1 MSEPVCGREKPM
13 AGPQAFVQA
22 NAAAIENLK
31 RVRHKIVVMSGKGGV
46 GKSTVAVNLASDLAS
61 RGMKVGILDAD
72 MHGPT
77 VPRLLGMKDPALN
90 VNESGRIMPAKGP
103 KGISVI
109 SIAFL
114 LRESD
119 APVIWRGPVK
129 MGAIKQFLEEVDWGE
144 LDYLIVDLPPG
155 TGDEPLSV
163 AQLVPSP
170 DGALIVTTPQDVALI
185 SVRKSINF
193 AKATGL
199 NVLGMVENM
208 SGFACPHCG
217 KDVDMF
223 GKGMVEATA
232 KSFSV
237 PYLGKLPMSP
247 VVAASGEE
255 GIPFVVSSADGVAK
269 SFHAVT
275 DQLLVMIEKSGGKRR

>member
-1 MSEPVCGREKPM
+1 M
-13 AGPQAFVQA
+13 AGPQAFGPVKGS
-22 NAAAIENLK
+22 AAENLK
-31 RVRHKIVVMSGKGGV
+31 RVRHKIIVMSGKGGV
-46 GKSTVAVNLASDLAS
+46 GKSTVAVNLASDLAT
-61 RGMKVGILDAD
+61 RGFKVGILDAD

-90 VNESGRIMPAKGP
+90 VNDAGRIMPAKGP
-103 KGISVI
+103 KNISVI
-109 SIAFL
+109 SMAFL
-114 LRESD
+114 LREAD

-129 MGAIKQFLEEVDWGE
+129 MGAIKQFLEEVEWGE

-163 AQLVPSP
+163 AQLVPEP

-199 NVLGMVENM
+199 KVIGMVENM
-208 SGFACPHCG
+208 AGFSCPHCG
-217 KDVDMF
+217 KDVDLF
-223 GKGMVEATA
+223 GTGKVEATA
-232 KSFSV
+232 KDFSV

-247 VVAASGEE
+247 MIATSGEE
-255 GIPFVVSSADGVAK
+255 GIPFVISSEDGVAK
-269 SFHAVT
+269 SFREVT
-275 DQLLVMIEKSGGKRR
+275 DGMMAILEKKGGKAR